1 VRVVEKVT
9 PIMGAVSAV
18 GTLACC
24 LPVTG
29 AALLGF
35 GGIFGVMAQYQ
46 AWLLPISGI
55 CLALS
60 GGFIWRTRRVCHRTS
75 KISLVLLG
83 FSTAVV
89 VMVLAFPQT
98 VAGFLTDWLS

>member
-1 VRVVEKVT
+1 MRLAEKVT
-9 PIMGAVSAV
+9 PIMGAISAV

-29 AALLGF
+29 VALLGF
-35 GGIFGVMAQYQ
+35 GGIFGAMAQYQ
-46 AWLLPISGI
+46 TWLLPISGV

-60 GGFIWRTRRVCHRTS
+60 GGLMWRTRRVCHRTS
-75 KISLVLLG
+75 TISLVILG
-83 FSTAVV
+83 LSTAVV
-89 VMVLAFPQT
+89 LMVLIFPQF